1 MDVLY
6 SQEQMRFEML
16 VLPHLGGAFN
26 FISWHLRRGANAEEV
41 AQEAIL
47 RVLRGLEGC
56 SYKEIAAITW
66 IPIDTVMSTL
76 SRACR
81 QLHLVLADPPTGEI
95 PNEL

>member
-1 MDVLY
+1 LDVLN

-26 FISWHLRRGANAEEV
+26 FISWLLRSAEEV

-47 RVLRGLEGC
+47 RVLRELEGC

-76 SRACR
+76 LRACR
-81 QLHLVLADPPTGEI
+81 QLHLVLAEPTTGEI

>member
-1 MDVLY
+1 MLN

-26 FISWHLRRGANAEEV
+26 FISWLLRSGADAEEV

-47 RVLRGLEGC
+47 RVPRELEGC
-56 SYKEIAAITW
+56 SFKEIAAITW

-76 SRACR
+76 LRACR
-81 QLHLVLADPPTGEI
+81 QLHLVLAEPTTGEI